1 MLEQVDDVSLTT
13 DMLTSDSN
21 KSYLSVTIHFI
32 LDSTL
37 KSLILATVEVESEH
51 SASNI
56 ADALKKVTHEWSISK
71 KIVAYVTD
79 NASTMKTAIS
89 EHLGKRNQYCVVHT
103 LNLAVKDCIS
113 PKDTDV
119 QDRHCNIITDLLA
132 KCRSIVCNGHIFK
145 EIFLSCQLS

>member
-1 MLEQVDDVSLTT
+1 MVDEKYAVYSGALAEMLERVDDVSLTT

-21 KSYLSVTIHFI
+21 KSYLSVTVHFI

-56 ADALKKVTHEWSISK
+56 ADALKRVTDEWIISK

-79 NASTMKTAIS
+79 NASTMK
-89 EHLGKRNQYCVVHT
+89 
-103 LNLAVKDCIS
+103 
-113 PKDTDV
+113 
-119 QDRHCNIITDLLA
+119 
-132 KCRSIVCNGHIFK
+132 
-145 EIFLSCQLS
+145 